1 MAIDHF
7 VMAVTSPA
15 ARSWHPPNR
24 RCTSVFQAKT
34 NGERVM
40 IDAFAMAFV
49 ALALGFAA
57 VIGATML
64 GSKL

>member
-1 MAIDHF
+1 
-7 VMAVTSPA
+7 
-15 ARSWHPPNR
+15 
-24 RCTSVFQAKT
+24 
-34 NGERVM
+34 M

-49 ALALGFAA
+49 ALAIGLPA

>member
-1 MAIDHF
+1 MLPSVDASGLF
-7 VMAVTSPA
+7 PA
-15 ARSWHPPNR
+15 R
-24 RCTSVFQAKT
+24 TK
-34 NGERVM
+34 GETVM

-49 ALALGFAA
+49 ALALGLPA

>member
-1 MAIDHF
+1 MLPSVDAPGLFH
-7 VMAVTSPA
+7 
-15 ARSWHPPNR
+15 AR
-24 RCTSVFQAKT
+24 TK
-34 NGERVM
+34 GETVM

-49 ALALGFAA
+49 ALALGLPA